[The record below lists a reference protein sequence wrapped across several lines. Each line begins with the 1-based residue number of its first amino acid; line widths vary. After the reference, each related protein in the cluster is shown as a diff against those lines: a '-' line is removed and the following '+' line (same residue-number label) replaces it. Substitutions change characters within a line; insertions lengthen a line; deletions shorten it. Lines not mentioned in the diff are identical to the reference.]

1 MDVKERRHEK
11 LRKREKKKKREE
23 NRLGP
28 SYVDHL
34 GFEFI
39 NSKSISSRD
48 QPKNLRYQGH
58 VRDVVESPLPLPSP
72 PVTFK
77 PLVPRSQIR
86 L

>member
-1 MDVKERRHEK
+1 LK
-11 LRKREKKKKREE
+11 KREKKKKREE

-48 QPKNLRYQGH
+48 QHKNPRYTKVTLEMLWKAPFLSRVLQSPSSHLSLDLRS
-58 VRDVVESPLPLPSP
+58 D
-72 PVTFK
+72 
-77 PLVPRSQIR
+77 
-86 L
+86 